1 MDRRAA
7 EDALPQQLSLF
18 DEARAEPGAISY
30 RFTRSKRRTIGLTV
44 DASGLSVHA
53 PHRAPWREI
62 EAFLR
67 EKHHWIVARLSE
79 WAAVP
84 PPAVIR
90 GASGE
95 TLPLFGERAALE
107 VRKGRSNVLRTG
119 AQIIVSASAPERAG
133 LVLRLLVE
141 WLKQQALNALAPRA
155 AYYAARLG
163 RASPPVALSRAR
175 SQWGVCTESGF
186 IRLNWRLVHLEP
198 ALADYVVAHEVAHLV
213 ELNHSKRFWNL
224 LGTLYPDWRD
234 ARERLELAGASL
246 PQFQEPE

>member
-1 MDRRAA
+1 MP
-7 EDALPQQLSLF
+7 EQLSLF
-18 DEARAEPGAISY
+18 EEASLEQRVIKY

-44 DASGLSVHA
+44 DASGLSVRA

-67 EKHHWIVARLSE
+67 EKRHWIVARLNE
-79 WAAVP
+79 WATVP
-84 PPAVIR
+84 PSVVIR

-95 TLPLFGERAALE
+95 VLPLFGEPVALE
-107 VRKGRSNVLRTG
+107 VRDGCSNVARS
-119 AQIIVSASAPERAG
+119 ASRVVVSAPAHRRAG
-133 LVLRLLVE
+133 LVLRLLVD
-141 WLKQQALNALAPRA
+141 WLKQQALAALAPRA
-155 AYYAARLG
+155 AHYAARLG
-163 RASPPVALSRAR
+163 LASPPVALSRAR
-175 SQWGVCTESGF
+175 SQWGVCTERGS

-224 LGTLYPDWRD
+224 LGSLYPEWRD

-246 PQFQEPE
+246 PQFREPE